1 MRDVPPNHISTSV
14 SGHDPW
20 TVETSTGAVRGH
32 QVNGAVA
39 FRGVPYAEQPTGDL
53 RFRRATPRAPW
64 RGVLIATRPG
74 DYCAQWRNKSIGWI
88 GSENCLWLN
97 VVVPRPDSRGPVID
111 TGARRP
117 VVVYLHGGSNI
128 HGSAAE
134 PLLSGEY
141 FAAATDA
148 VYVAVNYRVGIFG
161 QLALGLADDLD
172 EHRFDSNTGL
182 SDIITAIEWVHE
194 NAGQFGGDPSRIT
207 VMGESSGG
215 AMVTALSAVP
225 AVKDLVHGFIAQSPA
240 AAMVHTPADA
250 ARISDTALEI
260 LRGPDGEKNPR
271 PEGAGRDLLTAS
283 ADGLAWLTERVNE
296 ASWGQSGIAGGF
308 APVIDDLLPA
318 HPLTPGAQSD
328 IPMLIGTN
336 LDEYVLMRWAYPRA
350 RVFTAEAQKF
360 AEDVDPTHGPG
371 VLSGLYGS
379 GKRRADAGRFIG
391 DALFTAPSMRMAA
404 QHPSGRAWMYRLD
417 MSTPSLNVSGIG
429 ATHALDLPVLFGR
442 YDSGRGP
449 GALLLGGRDRMA
461 ATTAVM
467 QPRWKRFIHDG
478 DPGWEPYPGDYATQ
492 LFDGGE
498 KTVADPSPELREAWA
513 PVSLTGMP
521 V

>member
-1 MRDVPPNHISTSV
+1 
-14 SGHDPW
+14 
-20 TVETSTGAVRGH
+20 
-32 QVNGAVA
+32 
-39 FRGVPYAEQPTGDL
+39 
-53 RFRRATPRAPW
+53 
-64 RGVLIATRPG
+64 
-74 DYCAQWRNKSIGWI
+74 
-88 GSENCLWLN
+88 
-97 VVVPRPDSRGPVID
+97 
-111 TGARRP
+111 
-117 VVVYLHGGSNI
+117 
-128 HGSAAE
+128 
-134 PLLSGEY
+134 
-141 FAAATDA
+141 
-148 VYVAVNYRVGIFG
+148 
-161 QLALGLADDLD
+161 
-172 EHRFDSNTGL
+172 
-182 SDIITAIEWVHE
+182 
-194 NAGQFGGDPSRIT
+194 
-207 VMGESSGG
+207 
-215 AMVTALSAVP
+215 
-225 AVKDLVHGFIAQSPA
+225 
-240 AAMVHTPADA
+240 
-250 ARISDTALEI
+250 
-260 LRGPDGEKNPR
+260 
-271 PEGAGRDLLTAS
+271 
-283 ADGLAWLTERVNE
+283 
-296 ASWGQSGIAGGF
+296 
-308 APVIDDLLPA
+308 
-318 HPLTPGAQSD
+318 
-328 IPMLIGTN
+328 
-336 LDEYVLMRWAYPRA
+336 LMRWAYPRA
-350 RVFTAEAQKF
+350 RIFTAEAQKF